1 LPSHFVL
8 LPSKVKNAHRIE
20 VTTKITGTTIHS
32 SDESP
37 DMYASIDAV
46 SDRLS
51 RKLRKF
57 KERRAAGW
65 HGGIKLGSAAMG
77 EDDDDEDILTDALN
91 SIEAVEGDDDDAMTA
106 VMSEDPGKPEVT
118 KIRSFDLSKPISME
132 EAIFALDYVDH
143 DFYVYRDADS
153 GEVNVVYKRN
163 AGGIGLIQ
171 PEQ

>member
-1 LPSHFVL
+1 
-8 LPSKVKNAHRIE
+8 
-20 VTTKITGTTIHS
+20 
-32 SDESP
+32 
-37 DMYASIDAV
+37 MYASIDAV

-65 HGGIKLGSAAMG
+65 HGGIKTGSAAALG
-77 EDDDDEDILTDALN
+77 EEEEDDDILTDALN
-91 SIEAVEGDDDDAMTA
+91 SIEAVEGDDDDTM
-106 VMSEDPGKPEVT
+106 VMFEDPGKPEVT

-143 DFYVYRDADS
+143 DFYVYKDAAS

>member
-1 LPSHFVL
+1 
-8 LPSKVKNAHRIE
+8 
-20 VTTKITGTTIHS
+20 
-32 SDESP
+32 
-37 DMYASIDAV
+37 MYASIDAV

-51 RKLRKF
+51 RTLRKF

-65 HGGIKLGSAAMG
+65 HGGIKQGSAAAMG
-77 EDDDDEDILTDALN
+77 DDDDDILTDALN
-91 SIEAVEGDDDDAMTA
+91 SIEAVEGDDNDAM
-106 VMSEDPGKPEVT
+106 VMFEDPGKPEVT

-143 DFYVYRDADS
+143 DFYVYTDATS

>member
-1 LPSHFVL
+1 
-8 LPSKVKNAHRIE
+8 
-20 VTTKITGTTIHS
+20 
-32 SDESP
+32 
-37 DMYASIDAV
+37 MYASIDAV

-65 HGGIKLGSAAMG
+65 HGGIKDMG
-77 EDDDDEDILTDALN
+77 DTLTEALD
-91 SIEAVEGDDDDAMTA
+91 SIEPVEGDVADVAY
-106 VMSEDPGKPEVT
+106 EDPGKQEVT
-118 KIRSFDLSKPISME
+118 KIRSFDLSKAISTE

-143 DFYVYRDADS
+143 DFYVYRDIES
-153 GEVNVVYKRN
+153 GDVNVVYKRN